1 MKRSHKILRAL
12 AGAAASIALTACG
25 GAPSDSDIKK
35 AIENQSAEEEKNR
48 GVLGDL
54 LPSVKFVKKI
64 GCNEDGEN
72 VFKCDVEVEV
82 TQLGKTNNAIVPMR
96 FAKGSN
102 GWVVSR

>member
-1 MKRSHKILRAL
+1 MKRSRKILRAL

-35 AIENQSAEEEKNR
+35 AIEKQSAEEEK
-48 GVLGDL
+48 VLGDL

-72 VFKCDVEVEV
+72 AFKCDVEVEV
-82 TQLGKTNNAIVPMR
+82 TQLGKTNNGVVPMR
-96 FAKGSN
+96 FTKGSN

>member
-1 MKRSHKILRAL
+1 MKRSRKILRAL

-35 AIENQSAEEEKNR
+35 AIEKQSAEEEK
-48 GVLGDL
+48 VLGDL

-72 VFKCDVEVEV
+72 AFKCDVEVEV
-82 TQLGKTNNAIVPMR
+82 TQLGKTNNGVAPMR
-96 FAKGSN
+96 FTKGSN